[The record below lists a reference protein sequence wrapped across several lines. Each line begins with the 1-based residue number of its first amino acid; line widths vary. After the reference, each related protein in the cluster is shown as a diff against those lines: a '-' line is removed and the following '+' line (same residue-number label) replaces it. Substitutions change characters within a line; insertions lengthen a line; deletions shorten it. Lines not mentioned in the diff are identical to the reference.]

1 MSQLFE
7 TKIHRSYKVKPKENA
22 YVEIWCRSDSVII
35 PRPNASDRQYALPR
49 LTIIRP

>member
-22 YVEIWCRSDSVII
+22 YVEI
-35 PRPNASDRQYALPR
+35 
-49 LTIIRP
+49 